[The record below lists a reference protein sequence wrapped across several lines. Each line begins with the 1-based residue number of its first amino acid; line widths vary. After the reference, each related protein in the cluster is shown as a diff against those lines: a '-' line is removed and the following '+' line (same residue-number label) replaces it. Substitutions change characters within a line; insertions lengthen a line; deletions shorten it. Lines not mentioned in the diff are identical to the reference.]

1 TELNQSLTLIAIQD
15 WHICLPTEQLEQAT
29 DLFRERPE
37 CYIPF
42 RRSALSYSERIDF
55 AYPRFKLAGLSLF
68 FILMPS
74 EACHLDV
81 TPANIDFSAMGLPY
95 PTLPVFAQSL
105 LDGNPGVDLE
115 DLIDGMDLTL
125 DWGEQHLDLGGTVD
139 ADWIWWRF
147 SIAYDFN
154 YEDERPPWY
163 SSPDKRRDVWAKQTS
178 PEAKKTRQS
187 WKYRPNYA
195 TRFRKIGS
203 KDPRSLYRNYCEL
216 VMLLEVPKDV
226 RTEEFYL
233 GDFGIAMEV
242 GDSTVQ
248 HGYPTLEFCSP
259 DRLHGECPSFACD
272 MWSYMVIFSKLYLG
286 YSPISSWL
294 DGGAVSSMVRCLG
307 PLPEK
312 WRGHYVHS
320 KKLDSWY
327 DQSKTPDSKRTLAAK
342 IAHFRPDADPAE
354 QRDVLSILTRG
365 LSYCPEKQLT
375 ATELL
380 QDPSFL
386 AIMATYNC

>member
-1 TELNQSLTLIAIQD
+1 MALQLENPQPAAQIVEVVAVERTAARKKGRAVVPHDLAVAFSPLCDDSVQGYPTDKCPKGNGVAEIKEVVDILHAEKIPSCLVAESALIYYGAGRIMHSLTLIAIQD

-81 TPANIDFSAMGLPY
+81 TPANIEFSAMGLPY

-125 DWGEQHLDLGGTVD
+125 DWGEHHLDLGGTVD

-203 KDPRSLYRNYCEL
+203 KDPRSLYRNYC
-216 VMLLEVPKDV
+216 
-226 RTEEFYL
+226 
-233 GDFGIAMEV
+233 
-242 GDSTVQ
+242 
-248 HGYPTLEFCSP
+248 
-259 DRLHGECPSFACD
+259 
-272 MWSYMVIFSKLYLG
+272 
-286 YSPISSWL
+286 
-294 DGGAVSSMVRCLG
+294 
-307 PLPEK
+307 
-312 WRGHYVHS
+312 
-320 KKLDSWY
+320 
-327 DQSKTPDSKRTLAAK
+327 
-342 IAHFRPDADPAE
+342 
-354 QRDVLSILTRG
+354 
-365 LSYCPEKQLT
+365 
-375 ATELL
+375 
-380 QDPSFL
+380 
-386 AIMATYNC
+386 